1 MEQNNFTQT
10 NLNTVVD
17 VLRPRFKLYTID
29 RDIYEPIPN
38 KKLWFKSKKINIG
51 ETTMKDIYK
60 YCKKDL
66 HNFQREYKQG
76 FVNEDVPVSCST
88 YHLKVIGEYQKEIDD
103 LMAVNIYYVELNDVG
118 EITRKN
124 KYYTPE
130 NKTIQAPF
138 NVYII
143 ITLYNCPEIEE
154 LDPLKCLPIQ
164 KSIKQEEC
172 VICYEAQPNVLY
184 QDCKHISTCSECEDA
199 CAILNC
205 PLCRAEVKK
214 GKIKI

>member
-17 VLRPRFKLYTID
+17 VLRPRFELATID

-76 FVNEDVPVSCST
+76 FVNEDVPVSCSA

-103 LMAVNIYYVELNDVG
+103 VMAVNIYYAELNDIS

-124 KYYTPE
+124 KYYSPR
-130 NKTIQAPF
+130 
-138 NVYII
+138 
-143 ITLYNCPEIEE
+143 
-154 LDPLKCLPIQ
+154 
-164 KSIKQEEC
+164 KQNHPSP
-172 VICYEAQPNVLY
+172 V
-184 QDCKHISTCSECEDA
+184 
-199 CAILNC
+199 
-205 PLCRAEVKK
+205 
-214 GKIKI
+214 

>member
-1 MEQNNFTQT
+1 
-10 NLNTVVD
+10 
-17 VLRPRFKLYTID
+17 
-29 RDIYEPIPN
+29 
-38 KKLWFKSKKINIG
+38 
-51 ETTMKDIYK
+51 MKDIYK

-103 LMAVNIYYVELNDVG
+103 VMAVNIYYAELNDVG

-154 LDPLKCLPIQ
+154 LDPLEPLPMQ

-199 CAILNC
+199 GAILKC

-214 GKIKI
+214 GKIKIKKKKFLKKYFLLHY